1 MVFAFNLDIVKVF
14 HWVVLPIH
22 TPLHA
27 EDVHVVPTYDDFSEL
42 FSFCQSG
49 ECKMNLTCIHLLNIF
64 AKICWPLGFPF
75 YELPVLLG
83 YLPFSCWFLR
93 ALYIFQIYILC
104 HMWTSQRSCLTCLF
118 IFFSGRFCWRQFL
131 KSDVAKCILLF
142 YCSCTF
148 LSCLRIL
155 PCLKVMKIVS

>member
-1 MVFAFNLDIVKVF
+1 MVFVFNLDTVKVF

-27 EDVHVVPTYDDFSEL
+27 EDVRVVLTYNDFYEL
-42 FSFCQSG
+42 FGFSQSG

-64 AKICWPLGFPF
+64 AKICWPLGFP
-75 YELPVLLG
+75 LLWIACSAG
-83 YLPFSCWFLR
+83 IFTFFLLISQSS
-93 ALYIFQIYILC
+93 LYIPDIHPLSHVNITAFLPDLSF
-104 HMWTSQRSCLTCLF
+104 HL
-118 IFFSGRFCWRQFL
+118 FSGRFCWRQVL

-142 YCSCTF
+142 YYSCTF

-155 PCLKVMKIVS
+155 PCLKIMKIVS